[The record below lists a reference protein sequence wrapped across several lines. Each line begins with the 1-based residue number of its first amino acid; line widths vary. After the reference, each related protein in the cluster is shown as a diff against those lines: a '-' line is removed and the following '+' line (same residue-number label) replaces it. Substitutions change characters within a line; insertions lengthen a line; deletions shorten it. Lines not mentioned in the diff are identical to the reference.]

1 MAFEG
6 PCCRCREAK
15 DRSARGRELF
25 AGMHPIRSHESGF
38 ACSRKSSPNV
48 GFGAKNAR
56 CATQKNRE
64 SALLWTCIHQQ
75 AGYHMHKS
83 AGIVYLATF
92 IVGLGILF
100 SAVVLD
106 AQRDRSHDRILPRNP
121 SRQST
126 NTEQMVVNLS
136 TPPAIRPAE
145 FRDRGQ
151 IEPIARHTANAPQAI
166 APPVIPERAP
176 DVSIAPWSIVTVT
189 TSIARTLPGEDPKR

>member
-1 MAFEG
+1 
-6 PCCRCREAK
+6 
-15 DRSARGRELF
+15 
-25 AGMHPIRSHESGF
+25 MHPIRPDESRF
-38 ACSRKSSPNV
+38 ACFRKSSPKV

-56 CATQKNRE
+56 CATLKSRE
-64 SALLWTCIHQQ
+64 SALLWTRIHQQ

-92 IVGLGILF
+92 IVALGIF

-151 IEPIARHTANAPQAI
+151 IEPIARHTANAPLAI

-176 DVSIAPWSIVTVT
+176 DVSIAPWSTVTVT